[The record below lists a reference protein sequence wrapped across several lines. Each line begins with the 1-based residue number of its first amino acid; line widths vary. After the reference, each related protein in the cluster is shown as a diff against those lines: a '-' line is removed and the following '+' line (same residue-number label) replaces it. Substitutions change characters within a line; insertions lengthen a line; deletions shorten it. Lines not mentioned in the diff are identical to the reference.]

1 MNRYE
6 PRHLIVIGALI
17 VLFLLMLGVAPLLR
31 VLIPRIAA
39 LRDQVENF
47 NGESQ
52 MVKEQV
58 ETLEAV
64 SLEPAAQVE
73 TVETALGAYD
83 LQVFDARI
91 VGIGQSIDASLQGG
105 MTIYL
110 EKPGVAAELIFD
122 PTEIGLNIPMAV
134 PFVVAP
140 AVVEP

>member
-17 VLFLLMLGVAPLLR
+17 VLPLLMLGVAPLLR

-73 TVETALGAYD
+73 TELGAYD

-91 VGIGQSIDASLQGG
+91 IGIGQSIDASLQGG

-110 EKPGVAAELIFD
+110 EEPGVAAELIFD
-122 PTEIGLNIPMAV
+122 PTEIGLSIPMAV